1 MAKDGTIRGGARA
14 GAGKKRKSAAE
25 KIADGQL
32 ESPKENL
39 PAGKVTAA
47 KPKKHK
53 PNKFLAEEQRAK
65 KNQYIKEVFKMVWDW
80 LDARGVTERVAPH
93 IIDEYVLLLT
103 MHLVC
108 EKELQEQGRV
118 LESPKGV
125 KYLNPLVRASLDYVK
140 QANNLWYGA
149 IGAVAR
155 DVVPVTYDGDDME
168 RLLTEARMM

>member
-1 MAKDGTIRGGARA
+1 MLITI
-14 GAGKKRKSAAE
+14 
-25 KIADGQL
+25 
-32 ESPKENL
+32 
-39 PAGKVTAA
+39 
-47 KPKKHK
+47 H
-53 PNKFLAEEQRAK
+53 LAC
-65 KNQYIKEVFKMVWDW
+65 
-80 LDARGVTERVAPH
+80 ERE
-93 IIDEYVLLLT
+93 IL
-103 MHLVC
+103 
-108 EKELQEQGRV
+108 KQGRV